1 LDVTFGTES
10 DYRLAEN
17 NFVWDPLGP
26 PHPAR
31 SISTVVWK
39 IVFVFDD
46 FVFDDRTANFPRT
59 SDFLANFSGAIS
71 GSAYFSA
78 STDLTPQLSFS
89 VSWSAFS

>member
-1 LDVTFGTES
+1 MDVTFGTES
-10 DYRLAEN
+10 DYRFADN
-17 NFVWDPLGP
+17 NSVWDPLGL

-31 SISTVVWK
+31 SISRVVRK
-39 IVFVFDD
+39 SVFVLDD
-46 FVFDDRTANFPRT
+46 SVFDDRTANFLCT